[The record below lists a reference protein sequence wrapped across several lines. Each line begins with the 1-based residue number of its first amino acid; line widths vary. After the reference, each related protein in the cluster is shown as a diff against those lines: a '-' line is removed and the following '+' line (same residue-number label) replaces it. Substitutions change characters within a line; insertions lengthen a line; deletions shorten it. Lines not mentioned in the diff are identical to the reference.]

1 MVTLMPV
8 DHRSSRMVEEEEA
21 DEWVEVKSREISQYY
36 DDDDLDQI
44 ITELPGGGEWEAFG
58 DASKEAEICL
68 KCASEEAGLDESLD
82 KTTLSVQHQTIES
95 LMCIADETVD
105 REWRAYQGIN
115 TSQQWDR

>member
-44 ITELPGGGEWEAFG
+44 ITELPGGGE
-58 DASKEAEICL
+58 
-68 KCASEEAGLDESLD
+68 
-82 KTTLSVQHQTIES
+82 
-95 LMCIADETVD
+95 
-105 REWRAYQGIN
+105 
-115 TSQQWDR
+115 